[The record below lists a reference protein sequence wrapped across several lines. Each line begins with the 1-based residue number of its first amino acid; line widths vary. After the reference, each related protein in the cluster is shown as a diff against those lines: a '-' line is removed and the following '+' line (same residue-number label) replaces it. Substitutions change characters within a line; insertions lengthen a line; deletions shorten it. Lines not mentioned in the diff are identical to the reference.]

1 MKIETLDHIAL
12 WVDARDTLADFLVEE
27 FAFHVIDRTDAF
39 TLLGGDARRGKLT
52 LFDAVGPRE
61 PGVLEEIAVRVP
73 AEAAGSEGLLIGPA
87 GVPLR
92 RIESDE
98 PVADLVHVA
107 FRVPDPDETFAQLAG
122 LGFVEE
128 GGRLR
133 AGDAFVVLE
142 QGDAP
147 ATERP
152 LLNHLGLRVESAEDH
167 LEEAKRRGLEIA
179 DVVDAANTYAVF
191 VWGPDGIKLEY
202 VEHKPT
208 FSLV

>member
-1 MKIETLDHIAL
+1 MKIETLDHVAL
-12 WVDARDTLADFLVEE
+12 WIDERDALADFLVEE

-52 LFDAVGPRE
+52 LFAADGPRE
-61 PGVLEEIAVRVP
+61 PGVLKEIAVRVP
-73 AEAAGSEGLLIGPA
+73 VEVAGSDELLTGPG

-92 RIESDE
+92 RIESEE
-98 PVADLVHVA
+98 PVADLAHVA
-107 FRVPDPDETFAQLAG
+107 FRVPDPDGSFAQLAE
-122 LGFVEE
+122 LGFAAED
-128 GGRLR
+128 GRLR

-142 QGDAP
+142 RGEAP
-147 ATERP
+147 ETDRP

-167 LEEAKRRGLEIA
+167 IEEAKRRGLEIA

-202 VEHKPT
+202 VEHKST